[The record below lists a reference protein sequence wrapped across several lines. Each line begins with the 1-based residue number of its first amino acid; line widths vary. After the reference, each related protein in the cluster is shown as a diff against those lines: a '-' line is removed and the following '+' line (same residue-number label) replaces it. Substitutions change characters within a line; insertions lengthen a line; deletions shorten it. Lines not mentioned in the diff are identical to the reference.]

1 MVVCTTYQVIDVL
14 KECHDNLGSG
24 GHAGRRRLTEKVSAT
39 YHGSTMREDVKNWV
53 DESPR
58 CQQHEVKHPYCI
70 PFMVPR
76 RGLPLVWIG
85 PLPTTAKGKRY
96 ILTATDLFTKWV
108 VATTLYHKTAAEVSK
123 KIVNIL
129 LDFGLVEKIT
139 TDQGR
144 EFVNEVH
151 RGVFDALGVKHCI
164 TSTYRPQCNGRDER
178 TAERT
183 RMTRTPEGISTS
195 KQRSTKCTPYVA
207 QFGRH
212 PRVPMYQNIQ
222 IAQQRQNISYEKR
235 KGQNVKYFLINVG
248 DEVLRANKRKEG
260 TAEPKLDSEGSVAD
274 HQYALSGV
282 KYAKD
287 LHPIQDKLLSYVHST
302 ACLAT
307 LKALRGLLVTEAS
320 AKYSHRKRG
329 IRAQETSRRL
339 MSKNESKQDLCH
351 LAKFKKS
358 ED

>member
-24 GHAGRRRLTEKVSAT
+24 GHAGRRRTTEKVSAT
-39 YHGSTMREDVKNWV
+39 YHWSTMREDVKNWV

-58 CQQHEVKHPYCI
+58 CQQHEVNAPVLHPI
-70 PFMVPR
+70 HVPEAR
-76 RGLPLVWIG
+76 
-85 PLPTTAKGKRY
+85 TALGV
-96 ILTATDLFTKWV
+96 DLFTKWV

-129 LDFGLVEKIT
+129 LDFGLVEKII

-151 RGVFDALGVKHCI
+151 RGVFDALG
-164 TSTYRPQCNGRDER
+164 
-178 TAERT
+178 
-183 RMTRTPEGISTS
+183 
-195 KQRSTKCTPYVA
+195 RSTECTPYVA

-212 PRVPMYQNIQ
+212 PRVPGVINATLDDGEDTSVLVPLM
-222 IAQQRQNISYEKR
+222 RQNSS
-235 KGQNVKYFLINVG
+235 
-248 DEVLRANKRKEG
+248 LRRMLRTGVATPLGSTGAQLKPFVRP
-260 TAEPKLDSEGSVAD
+260 TVRAEPKLDSEGSVAD

-302 ACLAT
+302 ACLAI

>member
-70 PFMVPR
+70 PFMFPR

-129 LDFGLVEKIT
+129 LDFGLVEKII

-151 RGVFDALGVKHCI
+151 RGVFDALG
-164 TSTYRPQCNGRDER
+164 
-178 TAERT
+178 
-183 RMTRTPEGISTS
+183 
-195 KQRSTKCTPYVA
+195 
-207 QFGRH
+207 
-212 PRVPMYQNIQ
+212 MYQNIQ

-235 KGQNVKYFLINVG
+235 KGQNVKSFLINVG

-260 TAEPKLDSEGSVAD
+260 NWFWPYVVSSITNKGVATPLGSTGAR
-274 HQYALSGV
+274 
-282 KYAKD
+282 
-287 LHPIQDKLLSYVHST
+287 
-302 ACLAT
+302 
-307 LKALRGLLVTEAS
+307 LKPFVRPT
-320 AKYSHRKRG
+320 
-329 IRAQETSRRL
+329 
-339 MSKNESKQDLCH
+339 
-351 LAKFKKS
+351 
-358 ED
+358 